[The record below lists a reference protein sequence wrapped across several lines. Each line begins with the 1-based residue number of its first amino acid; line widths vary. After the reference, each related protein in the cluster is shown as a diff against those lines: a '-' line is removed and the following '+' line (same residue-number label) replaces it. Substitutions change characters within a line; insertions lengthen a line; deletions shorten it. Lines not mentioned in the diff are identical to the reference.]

1 MVVEVPLDAVV
12 DIFRAA
18 TTLDYF
24 VMNNLSLI
32 SRVLQDAGRWTRD
45 FVIRSSVLVM
55 LTTPTAPIRVFH
67 GVN

>member
-12 DIFRAA
+12 E
-18 TTLDYF
+18 TTTPDCF
-24 VMNNLSLI
+24 VMDDLI
-32 SRVLQDAGRWTRD
+32 HIGDVLQDAGRWTRD
-45 FVIRSSVLVM
+45 LVIRSSVSVT